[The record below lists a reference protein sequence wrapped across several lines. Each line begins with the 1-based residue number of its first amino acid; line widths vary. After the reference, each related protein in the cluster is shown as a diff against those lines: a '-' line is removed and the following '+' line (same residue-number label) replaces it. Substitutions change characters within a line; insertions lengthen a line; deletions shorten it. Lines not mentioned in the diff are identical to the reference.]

1 MIFPIEETSKYDE
14 DLSYHK
20 MLTEVE
26 QPTKADDG
34 SSGIP
39 AELREKE
46 RRVLDALKGY
56 GSVLVAFSGGIDSTL
71 VAFLAKMA
79 LGSKAIAVTADSP
92 SIPTTELTEAKR
104 LAAEIGIKHL
114 VIKTD
119 ELDDPNYTSN
129 PANRCY
135 FCKKELGAKLTDLG
149 KELGVAVIVDGT
161 NAEDLMGHR
170 PGAAALVEKGVHRPL
185 AEAGMMK
192 SEVRS
197 LAKHLGLPNH
207 NKPSMPCLSSRVAYG
222 EVISPERLLRI
233 ENAENLIRSLTGVRE
248 LRVRDHGSVARVEV
262 SPGERKL
269 FFDEK
274 LLDKISSSLR
284 ALGFAHVA
292 LDMTGY
298 RSGSM
303 NESLTSVRDRKQ

>member
-1 MIFPIEETSKYDE
+1 
-14 DLSYHK
+14 
-20 MLTEVE
+20 MLTDVNPLPKEV
-26 QPTKADDG
+26 DG
-34 SSGIP
+34 PSGLP
-39 AELREKE
+39 AELRDKE
-46 RRVLDALKGY
+46 RHVLDALKGY

-71 VAFLAKMA
+71 MALLAKMA

-92 SIPTTELTEAKR
+92 SIPAAELTEAKR
-104 LAAEIGIKHL
+104 LAGEIGIKHL

-119 ELDDPNYTSN
+119 ELEDPNYISN

-135 FCKKELGAKLTDLG
+135 FCKKELGAKLTGLA

-170 PGAAALVEKGVHRPL
+170 PGAAALVEKGVRRPL
-185 AEAGMMK
+185 AEAGMTK
-192 SEVRS
+192 SDVRS
-197 LAKHLGLPNH
+197 LAKYLGLPNH
-207 NKPSMPCLSSRVAYG
+207 DKPSMPCLSSRVAYG

-233 ENAENLIRSLTGVRE
+233 ENAETLIRSLTGVKE

-262 SPGERKL
+262 APGERKL
-269 FFDEK
+269 FFDEQ

-303 NESLTSVRDRKQ
+303 NEPLASMRDRKQ